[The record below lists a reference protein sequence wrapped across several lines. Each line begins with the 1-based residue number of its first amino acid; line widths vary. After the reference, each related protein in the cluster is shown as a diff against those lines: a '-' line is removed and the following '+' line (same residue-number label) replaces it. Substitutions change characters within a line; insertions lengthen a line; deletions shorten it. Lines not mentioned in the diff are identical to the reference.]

1 MADTRTLKL
10 SLLADV
16 QKFLAG
22 MDKADNKTKK
32 FDTNVSKYSKNMAKS
47 FAAVG
52 IAAGAM
58 AVKIGIDSV
67 KAASD
72 LSEEIS
78 KSNVIFGKSA
88 AAIQAFSQSADTAL
102 GLSQKEALNAAST
115 FATLGKSAGLTGAD
129 LTAFSQKSVTLAAD
143 LGSFYNTSPEDAI
156 TAIGSALRGEA
167 EPIRR
172 YGVLLSAAALDQGAL
187 NYEAR
192 TGIPLERDKKNQL
205 TETAKVLA
213 RYEIIM
219 AQTTDAQG
227 DFSRTS
233 EGLAGQ
239 QKILKAEMTN
249 LKAELGTKLLPVM
262 VSVTGAAI
270 DMINAFGGKDRDGL
284 SERARELQG
293 DLGNT
298 GAASLGGSLKALADS
313 FANLFSAL
321 SGGKSGVDVLTMLAK
336 GLESVANA
344 IDSVAGAVRGAK
356 SIGGKIIDT
365 FIIGEGKSGYAS
377 GLPSLPNTFR
387 KNQTGKVPA
396 MAAGGSVMGN
406 QPVRVG
412 EFGPEYFIPAG
423 VSGSVR
429 SGGSS
434 GGGNT
439 FIFNGVVDAASARR
453 SIERVLQTQ
462 SRVSGPIN
470 LAGAMP

>member
-16 QKFLAG
+16 NKFLAG
-22 MDKADNKTKK
+22 MDKAQKGTKK
-32 FDTNVSKYSKNMAKS
+32 FEGNVKSSSSKMAKS

-52 IAAGAM
+52 IAAGAL
-58 AVKIGIDSV
+58 AVKIGLDAV
-67 KAASD
+67 KSASN

-88 AAIQAFSQSADTAL
+88 AAIQAFSESADTAL
-102 GLSQKEALNAAST
+102 GLSQVEALKASST

-129 LTAFSQKSVTLAAD
+129 LTKFSQKSVTLAAD

-156 TAIGSALRGEA
+156 LAIGSALRGEA
-167 EPIRR
+167 EPIRK

-233 EGLAGQ
+233 DGLAGQ
-239 QKILKAEMTN
+239 QKILKAN
-249 LKAELGTKLLPVM
+249 LENTRAELGTKLLPVM
-262 VSVTGAAI
+262 VNITSAANDLI
-270 DMINAFGGKDRDGL
+270 SAFGGKDRDGL
-284 SERARELQG
+284 SARARELQG
-293 DLGNT
+293 DVGNT
-298 GAASLGGSLKALADS
+298 GAASLGGALRALADS
-313 FANLFSAL
+313 FVTLFNAFTGEASATN
-321 SGGKSGVDVLTMLAK
+321 KLTTF
-336 GLESVANA
+336 ANA
-344 IDSVAGAVRGAK
+344 LETLAGAINSVAGAVKSAK
-356 SIGGKIIDT
+356 SIGGKILDT
-365 FIIGEGKSGYAS
+365 IIIGEGKAGFAEN
-377 GLPSLPNTFR
+377 LPSLPNTFR
-387 KNQTGKVPA
+387 GGSR
-396 MAAGGSVMGN
+396 AAGGSVMGGGAY
-406 QPVRVG
+406 RVG
-412 EFGPEYFIPAG
+412 EFGPEMFVPNG
-423 VSGSVR
+423 SGSIR
-429 SGGSS
+429 PASNQGTTII
-434 GGGNT
+434 N
-439 FIFNGVVDAASARR
+439 INGVVDAASARR

>member
-16 QKFLAG
+16 KKFLDG
-22 MDKADNKTKK
+22 MDKAENKTKK
-32 FDTNVSKYSKNMAKS
+32 FETNVSKSSGKMAKS

-58 AVKIGIDSV
+58 AVKIGLDAV
-67 KAASD
+67 KSASN

-88 AAIQAFSQSADTAL
+88 AAIQAFSKSADTAL
-102 GLSQKEALNAAST
+102 GLSQVEALKASST

-156 TAIGSALRGEA
+156 LAIGSALRGEA

-172 YGVLLSAAALDQGAL
+172 YGVLLSAAALDQGAM

-192 TGIPLERDKKNQL
+192 TGIPLERDKKKQL

-233 EGLAGQ
+233 DGLAGQ
-239 QKILKAEMTN
+239 QKILKARLENTR
-249 LKAELGTKLLPVM
+249 AELGTKLLPVM
-262 VSVTGAAI
+262 VNVTEAVI
-270 DMINAFGGKDRDGL
+270 DMIDAFGGKDRDGL

-298 GAASLGGSLKALADS
+298 GASSLGGSLKALADS
-313 FANLFSAL
+313 FGNLFNAL
-321 SGGKSGVDVLTMLAK
+321 SGGKSGVEILTLLAEA
-336 GLESVANA
+336 LESVAKG
-344 IDSVAGAVRGAK
+344 IDKVASAVRIAK
-356 SIGGKIIDT
+356 TVGGKIIDT
-365 FIIGEGKSGYAS
+365 IIMGEGKDGY
-377 GLPSLPNTFR
+377 GTFFPKFPTNNPTIEPVR
-387 KNQTGKVPA
+387 
-396 MAAGGSVMGN
+396 AAGGPVMGG
-406 QPVRVG
+406 QAYRVG
-412 EFGPEYFIPAG
+412 EFGPEMFVP
-423 VSGSVR
+423 SGS
-429 SGGSS
+429 GSIRKANGNG

>member
-16 QKFLAG
+16 NKFLAG
-22 MDKADNKTKK
+22 MDKAKKGTKN
-32 FDTNVSKYSKNMAKS
+32 FETSVSKSSGKMAKS

-58 AVKIGIDSV
+58 AVKIGMDAV
-67 KAASD
+67 KSASN

-88 AAIQAFSQSADTAL
+88 AAIQAFSESADTAL
-102 GLSQKEALNAAST
+102 GLSQVEALKASST

-129 LTAFSQKSVTLAAD
+129 LTKFSQKSVTLAAD

-156 TAIGSALRGEA
+156 LAIGSALRGEA
-167 EPIRR
+167 EPIRK

-192 TGIPLERDKKNQL
+192 TGIPLERDKKGQL

-233 EGLAGQ
+233 DGLAGQ
-239 QKILKAEMTN
+239 QKILKAN
-249 LKAELGTKLLPVM
+249 LENTRAELGTKLLPVM
-262 VSVTGAAI
+262 VNITSAANDLI
-270 DMINAFGGKDRDGL
+270 SAFGGKDRDGL
-284 SERARELQG
+284 SARARELQG
-293 DLGNT
+293 DVGNT
-298 GAASLGGSLKALADS
+298 GAASLGGALRALADS
-313 FANLFSAL
+313 FVTLFNAFTGEASATN
-321 SGGKSGVDVLTMLAK
+321 KLTTF
-336 GLESVANA
+336 ANA
-344 IDSVAGAVRGAK
+344 LETLAGAINSVAGAVKSAK
-356 SIGGKIIDT
+356 SIGGKILDT
-365 FIIGEGKSGYAS
+365 IIIGEGKAGFAEN
-377 GLPSLPNTFR
+377 LPSLPNTFR
-387 KNQTGKVPA
+387 GGSR
-396 MAAGGSVMGN
+396 AAGGSVMGGGAY
-406 QPVRVG
+406 RVG
-412 EFGPEYFIPAG
+412 EFGPEMFVPNG
-423 VSGSVR
+423 SGSIR
-429 SGGSS
+429 PASNQGTTII
-434 GGGNT
+434 N
-439 FIFNGVVDAASARR
+439 INGVVDAASARR

>member
-16 QKFLAG
+16 KKFLDG
-22 MDKADNKTKK
+22 MDKAENKTKK
-32 FDTNVSKYSKNMAKS
+32 FDTNVAKSSKNISKS

-58 AVKIGIDSV
+58 AAKIGMDSV

-72 LSEEIS
+72 LNEELS
-78 KSNVIFGKSA
+78 KSNVIFGKNA
-88 AAIQAFSQSADTAL
+88 AAIQAFAQNADSAL

-205 TETAKVLA
+205 TETSKVLA

-262 VSVTGAAI
+262 VNVTNAAI

-313 FANLFSAL
+313 FGNLFSAL
-321 SGGKSGVDVLTMLAK
+321 SGGKSGVDVLTMLAN

-344 IDSVAGAVRGAK
+344 IDSVAGAVRSAK
-356 SIGGKIIDT
+356 SVGGKLIDT
-365 FIIGEGKSGYAS
+365 IMIGEGKAGYAS

-387 KNQTGKVPA
+387 KNQTGNVPA
-396 MAAGGSVMGN
+396 MAAGGSVMGG
-406 QPVRVG
+406 QAYKVG
-412 EFGPEYFIPAG
+412 EFGPEYFVPAG
-423 VSGSVR
+423 SGSIR
-429 SGGSS
+429 SGSTG

>member
-16 QKFLAG
+16 KKFLDG
-22 MDKADNKTKK
+22 MDKAENKTKK
-32 FDTNVSKYSKNMAKS
+32 FETSVSKSSGKMAKS

-58 AVKIGIDSV
+58 AVKIGMDAV
-67 KAASD
+67 KSASN

-88 AAIQAFSQSADTAL
+88 AAIQAFSESADTAL
-102 GLSQKEALNAAST
+102 GLSQVEALKASST

-129 LTAFSQKSVTLAAD
+129 LTKFSQKSVTLAAD

-156 TAIGSALRGEA
+156 LAIGSALRGEA
-167 EPIRR
+167 EPIRK

-233 EGLAGQ
+233 DGLAGQ
-239 QKILKAEMTN
+239 QKILKAN
-249 LKAELGTKLLPVM
+249 LENTRAELGTKLLPVM
-262 VSVTGAAI
+262 VNITSAANDLI
-270 DMINAFGGKDRDGL
+270 SAFGGKDRDGL
-284 SERARELQG
+284 SARARELQG
-293 DLGNT
+293 DVGNT
-298 GAASLGGSLKALADS
+298 GAASLGGALRALADS
-313 FANLFSAL
+313 FVTLFNAFTGEASATN
-321 SGGKSGVDVLTMLAK
+321 KLTTF
-336 GLESVANA
+336 ANA
-344 IDSVAGAVRGAK
+344 LETLAGAINSVAGAVKSAK
-356 SIGGKIIDT
+356 SIGGKILDT
-365 FIIGEGKSGYAS
+365 IIIGEGKAGFAAN
-377 GLPSLPNTFR
+377 LPSLPNTFR
-387 KNQTGKVPA
+387 QGSR
-396 MAAGGSVMGN
+396 AAGGSVMAGGAY
-406 QPVRVG
+406 RVG
-412 EFGPEYFIPAG
+412 EFGPEMFVPNG
-423 VSGSVR
+423 SGSIR
-429 SGGSS
+429 SSASS
-434 GGGNT
+434 NGGNT
-439 FIFNGVVDAASARR
+439 FIFNGIVDAASARR

-470 LAGAMP
+470 LAGAMS